1 MKTEY
6 RTDAKFIDSN
16 RCLLVNKYLLSNY
29 CGLVGRYLVINRK
42 DAFCPQ
48 GALTLM
54 DCWGASLWA
63 GKTRG
68 EFREAGLPET
78 VTDRETLES
87 SENGQGLQPGGQRE

>member
-54 DCWGASLWA
+54 DCG
-63 GKTRG
+63 
-68 EFREAGLPET
+68 GLHSGLG
-78 VTDRETLES
+78 RLE
-87 SENGQGLQPGGQRE
+87 ENSGRQDFLRPSRIGRL